1 MREIPPKGATER
13 DRDHAINQLI
23 RGRSNASGEVTLTA
37 GVTSTTVTGPLINE
51 NAGVWL
57 FPKTANAAA
66 EMGAGGLYAVVSAG
80 QFVVT
85 HANNAQT
92 DRTFYYI
99 VLGG

>member
-1 MREIPPKGATER
+1 MRKLPPRGATER
-13 DRDHAINQLI
+13 DRDFAINQLI
-23 RGRSNASGEVTLTA
+23 EGRGNSSGTVTLTPGA
-37 GVTSTTVTGPLINE
+37 TTTTIANTIFNE

-57 FPKTANAAA
+57 MPKTANAAA
-66 EMGAGGLYAVVSAG
+66 ALATTRAEVTAGLVTI
-80 QFVVT
+80 T